1 MKCKSIVLTTLRFS
15 SAFLTSSST
24 FATVSLSA
32 FLTEKLDAFTVEL
45 SNETLISS
53 DEPFSTTLATN
64 VSLRDAELTISLSF
78 DASSLFTSLSV
89 AILAK
94 ATFLSSSNFAFSI
107 SALAAASFSNL
118 SFSSR
123 SASAF

>member
-1 MKCKSIVLTTLRFS
+1 MLIVVPLESVKCKSIVLTTLRFS
-15 SAFLTSSST
+15 STFLTSSST

-32 FLTEKLDAFTVEL
+32 FSTENLDAFTVEL

-89 AILAK
+89 VILAK
-94 ATFLSSSNFAFSI
+94 ATFLSSSNFAFSF
-107 SALAAASFSNL
+107 SA
-118 SFSSR
+118 
-123 SASAF
+123 